1 MGATEKILADPAM
14 ELLLRASR
22 GLPRVAS
29 KLLCAALRLAHER
42 DQSFVDEHVLEAAIE
57 HMGLAVVGAT

>member
-1 MGATEKILADPAM
+1 M

-29 KLLCAALRLAHER
+29 RLLRAALILAHEQ
-42 DQSFVDEHVLEAAIE
+42 DQSFVDEHVLEAVLDDALVTV
-57 HMGLAVVGAT
+57 HP